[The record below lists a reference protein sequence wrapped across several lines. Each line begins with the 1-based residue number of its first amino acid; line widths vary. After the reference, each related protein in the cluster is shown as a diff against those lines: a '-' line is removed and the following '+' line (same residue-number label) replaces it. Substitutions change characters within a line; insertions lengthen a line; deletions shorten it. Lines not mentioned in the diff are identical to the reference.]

1 MHKINFKI
9 QRLYKQRKRKVLSI
23 SFLVILIL
31 FDLLILIYDFI
42 KIKEFDAIILLLII
56 PLLVGLISE
65 INNINKINKELKKE
79 NLIYHKNN

>member
-1 MHKINFKI
+1 MHKINFKT

-56 PLLVGLISE
+56 SLLVGLISE
-65 INNINKINKELKKE
+65 INNINKINKELKKRKL
-79 NLIYHKNN
+79 NLP

>member
-9 QRLYKQRKRKVLSI
+9 QRLYKQRKRKILSI

-56 PLLVGLISE
+56 SLLVGLISE
-65 INNINKINKELKKE
+65 INNINKINKELKKRKL
-79 NLIYHKNN
+79 NLP

>member
-31 FDLLILIYDFI
+31 FDLLILIYNFI

-56 PLLVGLISE
+56 SLLVGLISE
-65 INNINKINKELKKE
+65 IKNINKINKELKKE